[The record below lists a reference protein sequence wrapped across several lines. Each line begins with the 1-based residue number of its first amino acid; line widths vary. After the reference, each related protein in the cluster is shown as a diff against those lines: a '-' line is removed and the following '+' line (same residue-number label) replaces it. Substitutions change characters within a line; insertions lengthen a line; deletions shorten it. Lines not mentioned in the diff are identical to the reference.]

1 MQINGEI
8 QNIKQYIVKR
18 LEALYE
24 LTVPIGQLSTH
35 ELNAEMLEVTELLG
49 REVAVY
55 LNRQGKVLQ
64 VSVGDTDTVDLPE
77 FKSRRAEGKL
87 TGIRCIHTHPSGDT
101 RLSEPDFSS
110 LRRLRFDCMAA
121 IGFSADKAGEIV
133 GSLGFFTGNCAEDGT
148 EQLSSVGPLPERAL
162 HTINLTYLITTINKK
177 LSARSTKSTED
188 EEERALLAGLDCGRA
203 LWPVDE
209 SMAELARLADTAGA
223 TIVGTFIQRREKPDA
238 AFFLGRG
245 KVAEIAMEVQNRDAT
260 LLILDD
266 ELTPSQQHN
275 LEQMLGIKVID
286 RTALILDIFAQR
298 ARTKEGKL
306 QVELAQLQYNLPRL
320 GGQGLVLSRLGGGI
334 GTRGPGETKL
344 EVDRRRIYARIHDL
358 ESQIDAVQKNRHLHR
373 RRRKLSRIP
382 LVALVGY
389 TNAGKSTLLN
399 RLTGSEVFAEDKLFA
414 TLDPTTRH
422 LILPEKQE
430 ILLTDTVGF
439 IQKLPHTLVKAFRAT
454 LEEVQEADLL
464 LHVVDCSNE
473 NYEQQIESV
482 VEVLKELDAVSK
494 PTLYV
499 FNKADRL
506 KATGTETD
514 ERAGEGLTPA
524 QEAMMLHGREGI
536 CVSAQTGANL
546 DELQQLIERF
556 FSEQQVRME
565 LLIPFAKGR
574 LLTELHDLHAVRETD
589 YTEAGTRVKVSLP
602 ASKRARFEPYEVH
615 PDNE

>member
-1 MQINGEI
+1 MTPDNLINAALVGIDFGKTDFEAS
-8 QNIKQYIVKR
+8 
-18 LEALYE
+18 LEE
-24 LTVPIGQLSTH
+24 LSLLASSAGARP
-35 ELNAEMLEVTELLG
+35 AVTLTG
-49 REVAVY
+49 
-55 LNRQGKVLQ
+55 
-64 VSVGDTDTVDLPE
+64 
-77 FKSRRAEGKL
+77 RRASPDAKMFIGSGKAEEL
-87 TGIRCIHTHPSGDT
+87 
-101 RLSEPDFSS
+101 RLACD
-110 LRRLRFDCMAA
+110 AHNV
-121 IGFSADKAGEIV
+121 EIV
-133 GSLGFFTGNCAEDGT
+133 IFNH
-148 EQLSSVGPLPERAL
+148 AL
-162 HTINLTYLITTINKK
+162 
-177 LSARSTKSTED
+177 AP
-188 EEERALLAGLDCGRA
+188 AQ
-203 LWPVDE
+203 
-209 SMAELARLADTAGA
+209 
-223 TIVGTFIQRREKPDA
+223 QR
-238 AFFLGRG
+238 
-245 KVAEIAMEVQNRDAT
+245 
-260 LLILDD
+260 
-266 ELTPSQQHN
+266 N
-275 LEQMLGIKVID
+275 LEQALNRRVVD
-286 RTALILDIFAQR
+286 RTSLILDIFAQR

>member
-1 MQINGEI
+1 M
-8 QNIKQYIVKR
+8 
-18 LEALYE
+18 
-24 LTVPIGQLSTH
+24 
-35 ELNAEMLEVTELLG
+35 
-49 REVAVY
+49 
-55 LNRQGKVLQ
+55 
-64 VSVGDTDTVDLPE
+64 SVGDTDTVDLPE

-101 RLSEPDFSS
+101 RLSEPDLSS

-121 IGFSADKAGEIV
+121 IGFRADREGEIV
-133 GSLGFFTGNCAEDGT
+133 GSLGFFTGDVAEDGT
-148 EQLSSVGPLPERAL
+148 EALSTVGPLPERAL
-162 HTINLTYLITTINKK
+162 HTINLTYLIMVVTKK
-177 LSARSTKSTED
+177 LSAHSTKTTAD
-188 EEERALLAGLDCGRA
+188 ETERALLAGLDCGKT
-203 LWPVDE
+203 LWPIDE
-209 SMAELARLADTAGA
+209 SMAELERLADTAGA
-223 TIVGTFIQRREKPDA
+223 VIVGKFIQRREKPDA

-298 ARTKEGKL
+298 ARTREGKL

-358 ESQIDAVQKNRHLHR
+358 EAQLDAVPKNRNLHR

-422 LILPEKQE
+422 LVLPEKQE

-482 VEVLKELDAVSK
+482 VEVLKELDAVNK

-499 FNKADRL
+499 FNKADRF
-506 KATGTETD
+506 AVPDAAPGQ
-514 ERAGEGLTPA
+514 AGKGLTPA
-524 QEAMMLHGREGI
+524 QEAMMLRGREGI
-536 CVSAQTGANL
+536 CISARTGANL
-546 DELQQLIERF
+546 LELQQLIEHF
-556 FSEQQVRME
+556 FMEQQVQME
-565 LLIPFAKGR
+565 LLIPFAQGR
-574 LLTELHDLHAVRETD
+574 LLTELHELHAVRETD
-589 YTEAGTRVKVSLP
+589 YCETGTRVKVSLP
-602 ASKRARFEPYEVH
+602 ASKRARFEPFEIH
-615 PDNE
+615 KK

>member
-1 MQINGEI
+1 W
-8 QNIKQYIVKR
+8 
-18 LEALYE
+18 
-24 LTVPIGQLSTH
+24 PI
-35 ELNAEMLEVTELLG
+35 E
-49 REVAVY
+49 
-55 LNRQGKVLQ
+55 
-64 VSVGDTDTVDLPE
+64 
-77 FKSRRAEGKL
+77 
-87 TGIRCIHTHPSGDT
+87 
-101 RLSEPDFSS
+101 
-110 LRRLRFDCMAA
+110 
-121 IGFSADKAGEIV
+121 
-133 GSLGFFTGNCAEDGT
+133 
-148 EQLSSVGPLPERAL
+148 
-162 HTINLTYLITTINKK
+162 
-177 LSARSTKSTED
+177 
-188 EEERALLAGLDCGRA
+188 
-203 LWPVDE
+203 E
-209 SMAELARLADTAGA
+209 SMAELERLTDTAGA
-223 TIVGTFIQRREKPDA
+223 VIVGKFIQRREKPDA

-245 KVAEIAMEVQNRDAT
+245 KVSEIGMEVQNRDAT

-298 ARTKEGKL
+298 AHSREGKL

-358 ESQIDAVQKNRHLHR
+358 EAQIDSVQKNRHLHR

-399 RLTGSEVFAEDKLFA
+399 KLTGSDVFAEDKLFA

-422 LILPEKQE
+422 LVLPEKQE

-482 VEVLKELDAVSK
+482 VEVLKELDAVDK

-499 FNKADRL
+499 FNKSDC
-506 KATGTETD
+506 
-514 ERAGEGLTPA
+514 LTSKN
-524 QEAMMLHGREGI
+524 QQLAMLRGREGI
-536 CVSAQTGANL
+536 CVSAKTGENL
-546 DELQQLIERF
+546 LELQELIERF
-556 FSEQQVRME
+556 FSEQQVKMN
-565 LLIPFAKGR
+565 LLIPFAEGR
-574 LLTELHDLHAVRETD
+574 VLTELHELNAVRETEYRED
-589 YTEAGTRVKVSLP
+589 GTFVKVSLP
-602 ASKRARFEPYEVH
+602 ASQKEKFAAYKVEE
-615 PDNE
+615 

>member
-1 MQINGEI
+1 MQINGDI
-8 QNIKQYIVKR
+8 QNIKQHIVKR
-18 LEALYE
+18 LEELYE
-24 LTVPIGQLSTH
+24 KTVPIGQLSTH
-35 ELNAEMLEVTELLG
+35 ELNSEMLEVTHLLG

-101 RLSEPDFSS
+101 RLSEPDLSS

-121 IGFSADKAGEIV
+121 IGFRADREGEIV
-133 GSLGFFTGNCAEDGT
+133 GSLGFFTGDVAEDGT
-148 EQLSSVGPLPERAL
+148 EALSTVGPLPERAL
-162 HTINLTYLITTINKK
+162 HTINLTYLITVVNKK
-177 LSARSTKSTED
+177 LSAHSTKTTED
-188 EEERALLAGLDCGRA
+188 ETERALLVGLDCGKTH
-203 LWPVDE
+203 WPIDE
-209 SMAELARLADTAGA
+209 SMAELERLADTAGA
-223 TIVGTFIQRREKPDA
+223 VIVGKFIQRREKPDA

-298 ARTKEGKL
+298 ARTR
-306 QVELAQLQYNLPRL
+306 ELAQLQYNLPRL

-358 ESQIDAVQKNRHLHR
+358 EAQIDAVQKNRHLHR

-422 LILPEKQE
+422 LVLPEKQE

-482 VEVLKELDAVSK
+482 VEVLQELDAVDK
-494 PTLYV
+494 PTLYI
-499 FNKADRL
+499 FNKADRFEVPDAAPGQAR
-506 KATGTETD
+506 K
-514 ERAGEGLTPA
+514 GLPPA

-536 CVSAQTGANL
+536 CVSARTGANL
-546 DELQQLIERF
+546 LELQQLIEHF
-556 FSEQQVRME
+556 FMEQQVQME
-565 LLIPFAKGR
+565 LLIPFAQGR
-574 LLTELHDLHAVRETD
+574 LLTELHELHAVRETD
-589 YTEAGTRVKVSLP
+589 YCETGTRVKVSLP
-602 ASKRARFEPYEVH
+602 ASKRARFEPYEIH
-615 PDNE
+615 KK